1 MTSQASSVNDSVRE
15 QFGAAANAYASSAVH
30 ASGPDLAAMVR
41 LAEFTGTEQVLDM
54 GSGAGHCAL
63 AFGPKVA
70 RVRGIDVTP
79 EMVAVANRLAG
90 ERGLAN
96 VSFEQGDVDRLPFED
111 GTFDRV
117 TSRAQRPPLC
127 RSPAGARRGV
137 SGAEAGR
144 DVLAD
149 RYRRARGP
157 GARHVLQGGRVA
169 ARRVARAQLAR
180 QRMGANGS
188 AARFEGAEVRERFA
202 PFVDGAD
209 WVKRMRTPP
218 ASVAMLRELF
228 AQATPAQRAAFDI
241 RDEPWGLCIP
251 FVLLTATRAR
261 N

>member
-1 MTSQASSVNDSVRE
+1 MTSQASSVNDTVRE
-15 QFGAAANAYASSAVH
+15 QFGAAANAYATSAVH

-41 LAEFTGTEQVLDM
+41 LADLTGTEQVLDM

-63 AFGPKVA
+63 AFGPKAA

-96 VSFEQGDVDRLPFED
+96 VTFEQGDVDRLPFED

-117 TSRAQRPPLC
+117 TSRLSAHHYADPQRALGDAFRVLKPGGMFLLVDSAAPED
-127 RSPAGARRGV
+127 PALDTFFQAVEFLRDPSHVRNWRGSEWV
-137 SGAEAGR
+137 
-144 DVLAD
+144 
-149 RYRRARGP
+149 
-157 GARHVLQGGRVA
+157 
-169 ARRVARAQLAR
+169 
-180 QRMGANGS
+180 RMVT

-202 PFVDGAD
+202 PFVDGAG
-209 WVKRMRTPP
+209 WVQRMQTPP
-218 ASVAMLRELF
+218 ARVAMLRELF